1 MGKLS
6 ALNKLSLRELLKKE
20 EELVEFLFHKI
31 CGFTTAV
38 GHSQDP
44 DVDIVPLRFYRDEL
58 RQVNKEILRRFTNIN
73 KQVS

>member
-6 ALNKLSLRELLKKE
+6 ALNKLSLRELLEKE

-31 CGFTTAV
+31 CGFTI
-38 GHSQDP
+38 GRSQDP